1 MLRLPETKSAG
12 ETLEKL
18 RSVIWDFFQ
27 KRHIGYYIAFLI
39 LYRLA
44 EGFVMKVVP
53 LFLKA
58 ERSAGGLG
66 LNEQEIGLYYGT
78 YGAAAFVL
86 ALCWPVI
93 TYRTADCGKRCS
105 PCAASLTCLLWHIPC

>member
-1 MLRLPETKSAG
+1 MLPSGGAAAAETKSAA

-27 KRHIGYYIAFLI
+27 KRHIGYYIAFII

-44 EGFVMKVVP
+44 EGFVMKIIP

-66 LNEQEIGLYYGT
+66 LAGDRVVLRHLRSCRLCVGLFAGRLLHI
-78 YGAAAFVL
+78 A
-86 ALCWPVI
+86 P
-93 TYRTADCGKRCS
+93 RTAENAVL
-105 PCAASLTCLLWHIPC
+105 PVLHL